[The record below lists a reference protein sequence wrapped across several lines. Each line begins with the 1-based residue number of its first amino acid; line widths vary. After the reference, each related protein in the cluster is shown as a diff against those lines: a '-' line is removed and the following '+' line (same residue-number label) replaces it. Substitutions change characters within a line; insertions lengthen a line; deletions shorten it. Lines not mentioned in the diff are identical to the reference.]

1 MLTPASCAVAL
12 TVAFCAAAAG
22 VVLPTDTDTDTVA
35 FCTEMPLNERALGIV
50 PVFLT

>member
-22 VVLPTDTDTDTVA
+22 VVLPTDTDTVA